1 MQQINVSDKQRKK
14 LELTMKNLNDVI
26 DLNDSMDSN
35 LEELFTEIDK
45 IGISAFLT
53 KWKKNN

>member
-14 LELTMKNLNDVI
+14 LDLTMKNLNDVI

>member
-1 MQQINVSDKQRKK
+1 M
-14 LELTMKNLNDVI
+14 E
-26 DLNDSMDSN
+26 LNDSMDAN
-35 LEELFTEIDK
+35 LEELFSEIDK

>member
-1 MQQINVSDKQRKK
+1 
-14 LELTMKNLNDVI
+14 MKNLNDVI